1 MTRSI
6 RIVPAILTDDLITL
20 EKLVRL
26 AESFTDYVQVD
37 VMDGNFVPSS
47 SVTCG
52 QVAALKIKIA
62 WEAHLMVFHPED
74 CLSDFHRAGARKIV
88 FHYEATPE
96 LEKIITQIRKLGI
109 KVGLAIN
116 PETPITAIAPL
127 VKKVDSVLFLAVHP
141 GFYGAA
147 FLPEVLDKIAA
158 FRKAYPEMEIGIDG
172 GVKEDNIVKI
182 AQSGVDVICIGSAL
196 FRQPRPA
203 EAYRRFNTLVKGLHS
218 YQQSR

>member
-6 RIVPAILTDDLITL
+6 RIVPAILTDDPAAL

-26 AESFTDYVQVD
+26 AESFTDFAQVD
-37 VMDGNFVPSS
+37 IMDGKFVPST
-47 SVTCG
+47 SVTCE
-52 QVAALKIKIA
+52 QVAAVKIKIA
-62 WEAHLMVFHPED
+62 WEAHMMLFHPED

-88 FHYEATPE
+88 FHYEATPGP
-96 LEKIITQIRKLGI
+96 EKIIRQIRKLGI
-109 KVGLAIN
+109 KVGLAVN
-116 PETPITAIAPL
+116 PETTIAAITPL

-158 FRKAYPEMEIGIDG
+158 FRKANPEMETGIDG

-203 EAYRRFNTLVKGLHS
+203 EAYRRLTALVKS
-218 YQQSR
+218 VQ